1 MSYNTT
7 ATKEEFKKIEEWL
20 AKEYGGIH
28 SGRATPALLDSIMV
42 EAYGSAQP
50 IRNIASINGEDSRT
64 LRIAPWDKSQI
75 KDIEKALHAANLGL
89 SVVSDSDGVRAIVPV
104 LTTEN
109 RQKLVKIVKEKLED
123 ARISVRKA
131 REEALGELKNEKLP
145 EDDERRAKE
154 EIQKLVD
161 AANSALEVLFNKKES
176 EIMTQ

>member
-7 ATKEEFKKIEEWL
+7 PTKEEFKKIEEWL
-20 AKEYGGIH
+20 VKEYSGIH
-28 SGRATPALLDSIMV
+28 SGRATPMLLDSVMV
-42 EAYGSAQP
+42 EAYGAQQP
-50 IRNIASINGEDSRT
+50 IRNVASINGEDART

-89 SVVSDSDGVRAIVPV
+89 SVVSDSDGVRAIVPL

-123 ARISVRKA
+123 ARISVRKM
-131 REEALGELKNEKLP
+131 REEVLSEIKNEKLP

-161 AANSALEVLFNKKES
+161 GANSALEALFAKKES